1 LVSSLR
7 FPADAR
13 VRKRG
18 AFVEIQREG
27 RKLSG
32 TAVLMFVHP
41 QRKPHRARLGIT
53 VSRRVGC
60 AVVRNTVK
68 RRLREVFRL
77 HPGWFAVG
85 SDYVLVAKP
94 AAAQA
99 SYGDLETEIERLSSR
114 GPRIS
119 R

>member
-27 RKLSG
+27 RKLTG

-41 QRKPHRARLGIT
+41 QRRPHRARLGIT

-77 HPGWFAVG
+77 HPDWFAAG

-94 AAAQA
+94 AAAHA
-99 SYGDLETEIERLSSR
+99 SYVELASEVERLSKR